1 MPGSSQQKILNYNAK
16 DLYKLVLDIEKYPDF
31 LPWCMDSRIIRDN
44 KSKIIADLV
53 IQYKYFNGTF
63 RSFVNYNNK
72 DLTISIKYTEGALK
86 TLYTNW
92 AFIKLKKYLTL
103 IKFDVELRFKFI
115 PFNKLLDRFYE
126 SIEDKIIINFEK
138 RAAKILKK

>member
-31 LPWCMDSRIIRDN
+31 LPWCMDSRIISDN

-72 DLTISIKYTEGALK
+72 DLTISIKYTEGPLK

-92 AFIKLKKYLTL
+92 AFIKLKKYQTL

>member
-31 LPWCMDSRIIRDN
+31 LPWCMDSRIISDN

-72 DLTISIKYTEGALK
+72 DLTISIKYTEGPLK
-86 TLYTNW
+86 KLYTNW
-92 AFIKLKKYLTL
+92 AFIKLKKYQTL